1 MIPLLAAAS
10 AVSAADQ
17 IGTTAISQLTHLS
30 GTGQAGGKKGTASAS
45 DSFGAILA
53 AHGVSSGST
62 VGSGAVGLGLAAIG
76 QGG

>member
-10 AVSAADQ
+10 AVSAANQ
-17 IGTTAISQLTHLS
+17 VGTTAISQLTHLS
-30 GTGQAGGKKGTASAS
+30 GAGQAGGKKGAASAS

-53 AHGVSSGST
+53 AHGVSSST
-62 VGSGAVGLGLAAIG
+62 GDSGAAGLGVAAIG